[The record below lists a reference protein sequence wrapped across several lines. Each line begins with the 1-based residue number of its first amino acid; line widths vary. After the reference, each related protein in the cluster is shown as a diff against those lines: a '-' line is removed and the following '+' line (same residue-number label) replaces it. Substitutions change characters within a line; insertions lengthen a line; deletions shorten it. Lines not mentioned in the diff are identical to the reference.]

1 MDQMDE
7 IVELAWEQRKVE
19 LEDEIDKAIE
29 TGGSKKEVLLLMK
42 ELLQATKVRSS
53 IEDYYKDT
61 KDWLCL
67 EKKDGLIQKS
77 VF

>member
-1 MDQMDE
+1 MDE

-61 KDWLCL
+61 KD
-67 EKKDGLIQKS
+67 
-77 VF
+77 

>member
-61 KDWLCL
+61 KD
-67 EKKDGLIQKS
+67 
-77 VF
+77 